1 MALRRLATVIERS
14 DWPSRLTRNCRACQV
29 AVFGAARLRL
39 LIPENST
46 HGPAARSR
54 APLGQDL
61 TCFSNLLYDGPL
73 RRVPRANKTFHELD
87 QIEKLRCHDTQE
99 NEADKRLVESETYLA
114 AIKLADLNPICE
126 AINSPAMASVPLP
139 RARHALAYNLPPV
152 AGSPRAASSR

>member
-14 DWPSRLTRNCRACQV
+14 DWPSRLTRNCRACRV

-39 LIPENST
+39 LIPENSIQ
-46 HGPAARSR
+46 GPAARSR

-61 TCFSNLLYDGPL
+61 TCFSNQLYDGPL

-87 QIEKLRCHDTQE
+87 QMEKLRRHDTQE

-126 AINSPAMASVPLP
+126 AINSPAMVPLP
-139 RARHALAYNLPPV
+139 RARHALAYNLPPL

>member
-1 MALRRLATVIERS
+1 MAFPADPELPCLPGCSFWRSTTSLAH
-14 DWPSRLTRNCRACQV
+14 SRELNSWTCSSLTC
-29 AVFGAARLRL
+29 
-39 LIPENST
+39 
-46 HGPAARSR
+46 
-54 APLGQDL
+54 PLGQDL

-126 AINSPAMASVPLP
+126 AINSPAMAPVPLP

>member
-126 AINSPAMASVPLP
+126 AINSPAMARVPLP

>member
-39 LIPENST
+39 LIPENSI

-54 APLGQDL
+54 APLRQDL

-99 NEADKRLVESETYLA
+99 NEADKRLVESETCLA

-126 AINSPAMASVPLP
+126 AINSPAMAPVPLP
-139 RARHALAYNLPPV
+139 RARHALAYNLPLL

>member
-1 MALRRLATVIERS
+1 
-14 DWPSRLTRNCRACQV
+14 
-29 AVFGAARLRL
+29 L
-39 LIPENST
+39 LIPENSI

-54 APLGQDL
+54 APLDQDL
-61 TCFSNLLYDGPL
+61 ICFSNLLYDGPL

-126 AINSPAMASVPLP
+126 AINSPAMAPVPLP
-139 RARHALAYNLPPV
+139 RARHALAYNLPPL

>member
-1 MALRRLATVIERS
+1 M
-14 DWPSRLTRNCRACQV
+14 P
-29 AVFGAARLRL
+29 ARLQFLAQHDFACSFQR
-39 LIPENST
+39 T
-46 HGPAARSR
+46 QFTD
-54 APLGQDL
+54 LGQDL

-126 AINSPAMASVPLP
+126 ATNSPAMAPVPLP
-139 RARHALAYNLPPV
+139 RARHALAYNLPPL